1 MDLARTELTLCALIM
16 RAEGVVVYAV
26 ESIISEGTLKND
38 KWRETSYWKILNC
51 HKHKRNKYK
60 MNYKLST

>member
-16 RAEGVVVYAV
+16 RAEGIVVYAV

-38 KWRETSYWKILNC
+38 KWRDTCYWKILNC
-51 HKHKRNKYK
+51 HKHEKQI
-60 MNYKLST
+60 